1 MAFEAGR
8 FERAPLVIAVISSVT
23 ENHKIPEW
31 EQILSAG
38 AACQNLL
45 IAASAMGFGAQWLTE
60 WYAFDADVN
69 AELGLGPSERIAGYL
84 YVGSAEDE
92 PVERVRPAARVDHW

>member
-1 MAFEAGR
+1 
-8 FERAPLVIAVISSVT
+8 
-23 ENHKIPEW
+23 
-31 EQILSAG
+31 
-38 AACQNLL
+38 
-45 IAASAMGFGAQWLTE
+45 MGFGAQWLTE